1 MAFNDLTKYQAQ
13 HLLLACDFFPFL
25 STNTWRMIML
35 MKTATLTKHSI
46 LFDVL
51 IILIDRKL
59 PLGDCAG
66 QVKEEEK
73 KKKKNEKIK
82 KKRPL

>member
-1 MAFNDLTKYQAQ
+1 
-13 HLLLACDFFPFL
+13 
-25 STNTWRMIML
+25 ML